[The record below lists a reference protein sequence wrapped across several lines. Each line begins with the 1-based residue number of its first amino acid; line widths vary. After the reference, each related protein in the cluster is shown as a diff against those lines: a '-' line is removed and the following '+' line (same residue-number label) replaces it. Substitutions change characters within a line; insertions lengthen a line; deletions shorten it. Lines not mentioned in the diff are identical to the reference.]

1 MHHHDH
7 HSHTHDE
14 HCGCGHIHEHD
25 HHHDDNCGCGHD
37 HGHEHHEDHCGCG
50 HDHDHDHHHE
60 DHCGCGHDHG
70 HEHHEETKTPVVT
83 AHPQKIFLLENLGCA
98 NCAMKMEAKI
108 QAMEQVEYASITYA
122 TKQLR
127 IAAAVDVQKLMPE
140 ITAIVQ
146 SIEPDVQVIPF
157 RRQRMDAEEREI
169 EAAKESVAVQKS
181 IAVIAASAVT
191 MIGGLLLH
199 HLGLIPRSLFLL
211 MMLFGY
217 LLSGGDVLK
226 EALSNIRRGQVFD
239 ENFLMSVA
247 TIGAFLIGSYEEA
260 LGVMLFYRV
269 GELFEQ
275 IATKRSRSQ
284 IMEAVDLRP
293 EVVNWVK
300 GNEICVIPAENAD
313 IGDILLIRPGDRIPL
328 DGTVVDGESFMDTSA
343 ITGEPVP
350 VRVAAGSSVT
360 SGWVNKDGLL
370 KIRVEKYLEDS
381 MVTRILDAVENAAA
395 SKPKIDKFI
404 TRFCR
409 IYTPIVCLI
418 ALLTAVVP
426 SLFTGNWNYWVYTA
440 LTFLVISCPCAL
452 VLSVPLAFFCGIGR
466 GSKQGILFK
475 GGASLE
481 ALSSIKSVAMDKTG
495 TITKGVFHVQECVP
509 VDGVSVNELLTLAA
523 SCEQNSTHPIAQS
536 ILQAARELNLSAETV
551 QSVREIAGSGIEAVI
566 HGTTVLCGNGRLMKD
581 HGISVPDT
589 KIRGTQV
596 LLAKDGNY
604 LGSIRI
610 DDAVKNDAAEAV
622 NALKQQGIT
631 AAMLTGDAE
640 DNAQAV
646 AVQVGISDVHAKLLP
661 GEKFSALEAIRST
674 YGPVMFVGDGIND
687 APVLAGADVGAAMG
701 SGADA
706 AIEAA
711 DVVFMTG
718 EVSAVPKALGIAKLT
733 NRIAKQ
739 NVVIALG
746 VKLAVMLLGLLGFA
760 NMWIAVFADTGVAM
774 ICIMNSIRI
783 LYRK

>member
-1 MHHHDH
+1 M
-7 HSHTHDE
+7 S
-14 HCGCGHIHEHD
+14 
-25 HHHDDNCGCGHD
+25 HHDDHSHIHDDHCSCGHD
-37 HGHEHHEDHCGCG
+37 HAHDHEHHHHDDHCGCG
-50 HDHDHDHHHE
+50 HDHAHD
-60 DHCGCGHDHG
+60 
-70 HEHHEETKTPVVT
+70 HEHHEEQKKPVIT
-83 AHPQKIFLLENLGCA
+83 EHPQKIFLLENLGCA

-108 QAMEQVEYASITYA
+108 SAMEQVEYASITYA

-127 IAAAVDVQKLMPE
+127 IAAVVDVQQLLPE

-146 SIEPDVQVIPF
+146 GIEPDVQVVPF
-157 RRQRMDAEEREI
+157 RRQRVDAEEREI
-169 EAAKESVAVQKS
+169 EAAKEHVEVQKS

-191 MIGGLLLH
+191 MVAGLALH
-199 HLGLIPRSLFLL
+199 HLEIIPQSLFLL

-217 LLSGGDVLK
+217 LLSGGEVLK
-226 EALSNIRRGQVFD
+226 EALSNIRRGQIFD
-239 ENFLMSVA
+239 ENFLMSIA

-275 IATKRSRSQ
+275 IATRRSRSQ

-300 GNEICVIPAENAD
+300 GNEIRVIPAENAD
-313 IGDILLIRPGDRIPL
+313 IGDILLIRPGDRVPL
-328 DGTVVDGESFMDTSA
+328 DGTITEGESFMDTSA

-350 VRVAAGSSVT
+350 VRVVTGSAVT

-370 KIRVEKYLEDS
+370 KMRVEKYLEDS

-395 SKPKIDKFI
+395 SKPQIDKFI

-409 IYTPIVCLI
+409 VYTPIVCLI
-418 ALLTAVVP
+418 ALLTAVIP
-426 SLFTGNWNYWVYTA
+426 SLFTGDWGYWVYTA

-475 GGASLE
+475 GGAALE
-481 ALSSIKSVAMDKTG
+481 ALSSIKAVAMDKTG
-495 TITKGVFHVQECVP
+495 TITKGVFVVQECVP
-509 VDGVSVNELLTLAA
+509 AEGVSKNELLSLAA
-523 SCEQNSTHPIAQS
+523 ACEQNSTHPIAKS
-536 ILQAARELNLSAETV
+536 ILIAAKEQNLEIPSAD
-551 QSVREIAGSGIEAVI
+551 SVREIAGAGIAAVI
-566 HGTTVLCGNGRLMKD
+566 NHETVLCGNLKLMAE
-581 HGISVPDT
+581 HNIAVPHT
-589 KIRGTQV
+589 ELRGTQV
-596 LLAKDGNY
+596 LLAKNGNY

-610 DDAVKNDAAEAV
+610 DDAVKADAAEAV
-622 NALKQQGIT
+622 AALKQQGIIS
-631 AAMLTGDAE
+631 AMLTGDAE
-640 DNAQAV
+640 DSAQAV
-646 AVQVGISDVHAKLLP
+646 AAEVGISDVHAKLLP
-661 GEKFSALEAIRST
+661 GEKFSALESIRAD

-701 SGADA
+701 TGADA

-711 DVVFMTG
+711 DVVFMSN
-718 EVSAVPKALGIAKLT
+718 EVSAVPKALKIAKLT

-739 NVVIALG
+739 NVIIALG
-746 VKLAVMLLGLLGFA
+746 IKLLVMWLGLMGYA

-774 ICIMNSIRI
+774 LCIMNSIRI